1 MTKEEKLQKLE
12 EISTKI
18 IELKKLGSTVNTKKS
33 IQRLQQQFDKL
44 TLK

>member
-18 IELKKLGSTVNTKKS
+18 IELKKLGNTVNTKKS